1 MFSLAHWMIT
11 VAVSTAIHKQ
21 IINEKFVR
29 VFMVYP
35 RALSTKNV
43 TKNAN
48 GIEIVAK
55 NDSIAQTKHRTIR
68 NTTKS
73 VEIMFTTRSL

>member
-1 MFSLAHWMIT
+1 
-11 VAVSTAIHKQ
+11 
-21 IINEKFVR
+21 
-29 VFMVYP
+29 VFIVYP

-43 TKNAN
+43 TKKAN

-68 NTTKS
+68 KTTRS
-73 VEIMFTTRSL
+73 VEIIFTTRSL

>member
-1 MFSLAHWMIT
+1 MIT
-11 VAVSTAIHKQ
+11 VAVSTAIHRH
-21 IINEKFVR
+21 IISEKFVS
-29 VFMVYP
+29 VFIVYP

-43 TKNAN
+43 TKKAN

-68 NTTKS
+68 KTTRS
-73 VEIMFTTRSL
+73 VEIIFTTRSL